1 MKKFIAFALALSA
14 LSSLAAGPALAEQSE
29 GSKFLFGTVYN
40 DNVDAIQVQGFTAHH
55 DGLPLRVIAATRS
68 SMREAQARAQHDPEL
83 LRALAVRKIALHNV
97 IDVSTDFIGNKTVY
111 YR

>member
-1 MKKFIAFALALSA
+1 MKRIAALALSA
-14 LSSLAAGPALAEQSE
+14 LVSLAAVPALADQAPI
-29 GSKFLFGTVYN
+29 SKFLFGTAYD
-40 DNVDAIQVQGFTAHH
+40 DNVDAIEVQGFTAHH
-55 DGLPLRVIAATRS
+55 DGLPMRVIAATRA
-68 SMREAQARAQHDPEL
+68 SMRAAQAKAQNDPEI